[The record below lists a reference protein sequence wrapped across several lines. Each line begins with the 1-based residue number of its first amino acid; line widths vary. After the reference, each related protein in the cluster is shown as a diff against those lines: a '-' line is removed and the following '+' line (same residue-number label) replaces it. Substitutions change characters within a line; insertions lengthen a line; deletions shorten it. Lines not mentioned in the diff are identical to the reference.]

1 MNIKFNHIL
10 SSLIFAGLINACP
23 AGASDPVA
31 AADVME
37 PVPVVNPVPVVSDDD
52 KGKDEAPAVAP
63 TDAPVAP
70 LLSSEDMAKLVNIV
84 TLMNDFYKKLEENK
98 KNGVDTPAD
107 QVFDAVINAA
117 PDGLSLLDSLVNKIN
132 GIIQQQDA
140 APGSK
145 MKGCQACCASFAKGS
160 STGIAEVQKLLPIAK
175 KYFDLF
181 YDMQQSGANMS
192 ADVVITMLI
201 KNGILNDL
209 NSLLK
214 TTAKYN
220 RSAEAG
226 KVLRAAKMAESA
238 KKEELKHARAAVR
251 LAAKQGKIVSPTHV
265 TTVPDEGKH

>member
-1 MNIKFNHIL
+1 MNIKLNHIL
-10 SSLIFAGLINACP
+10 SSLILAGLLNTCP
-23 AGASDPVA
+23 AGASDPA

-37 PVPVVNPVPVVSDDD
+37 PVPAVAPVPVATDED
-52 KGKDEAPAVAP
+52 KGKEEASAV
-63 TDAPVAP
+63 APVAP
-70 LLSSEDMAKLVNIV
+70 LMSSEDMVKLINIV

-98 KNGVDTPAD
+98 KNGVNTPAD

-220 RSAEAG
+220 RNAEAG

-238 KKEELKHARAAVR
+238 KKEELKQAKAAVR
-251 LAAKQGKIVSPTHV
+251 LAAKQGKIVSPT
-265 TTVPDEGKH
+265 PAAQPAEEKK